1 MRSTMIACMLGL
13 APTTSV
19 RADQIVMNKT
29 NYPGAKIVGLQEGR
43 LQFRSA
49 DGNLQTAW
57 LHDLK
62 LINVDRGGIFDDFNQ
77 AERFFAGDEPDRAIL
92 RYRRTLRLSEDFWTD
107 LIAARLTL
115 ACDAAKQLDT
125 AVLNLTRVA
134 NGRFAGPPAAARL
147 IPKEIPAKGGKR
159 VVRALEQLH
168 AALAKDPD
176 APQQAL
182 LKLVR
187 YEILQRTGD
196 RRAIQAAPEIAAMS
210 IPPSARS
217 QRVYAIQLP
226 ALQEVLSDDVEPAEL
241 SSLDHAI
248 RDCPDEVL
256 PSFLLLKGQTLLRT
270 AATREEIIRASW
282 PFLRVAIHFRNDSRA
297 AKGLYGAA
305 LALERLGRPDK
316 AVELLQECLGHKLLT
331 PQTQS
336 LAETARARLHAAG
349 ASPD

>member
-1 MRSTMIACMLGL
+1 MCMLAV
-13 APTTSV
+13 APAMSV
-19 RADQIVMNKT
+19 RADQIVMDKT
-29 NYPGAKIVGLQEGR
+29 NYPGAKIVGLQEGQ

-49 DGNLQTAW
+49 DGSLQTVW
-57 LHDLK
+57 LHDVR

-77 AERFFAGDEPDRAIL
+77 AERFFAGGEHDRAIV

-115 ACDAAKQLDT
+115 ACDAAEQLDT
-125 AVLNLTRVA
+125 AVLNLIRVI

-147 IPKEIPAKGGKR
+147 IPREIPAESGKR
-159 VVRALEQLH
+159 VMRAVEQLH

-176 APQQAL
+176 DPQRAL

-187 YEILQRTGD
+187 YEILQGTGD
-196 RRAIQAAPEIAAMS
+196 RRAIPAAPEIAAIS

-217 QRVYAIQLP
+217 QRVYAIQLRAFEE
-226 ALQEVLSDDVEPAEL
+226 ALADDVEPAEL
-241 SSLDHAI
+241 SSLDIAI
-248 RDCPDEVL
+248 RDCPDEIL
-256 PSFLLLKGQTLLRT
+256 PSFLLLKGRTLLRT
-270 AATREEIIRASW
+270 AATREELIRASW
-282 PFLRVAIHFRNDSRA
+282 PSLRVAVHFRNDSRA
-297 AKGLYGAA
+297 AEGLHDAA

-316 AVELLQECLGHKLLT
+316 ARELLQECLGHKWLT

-336 LAETARARLHAAG
+336 LAETARARLLAPG